1 MKVYK
6 YDENGVF
13 ERDDLL
19 FIEDD
24 EKLPEGYTTIAP
36 PVPSINPVF
45 NIKTQEWSA
54 GDDPSTLEPAE
65 PSEIEQL
72 KQENADTLLQIAEVE
87 ASSES
92 VKQDQADLLM
102 TLAEKGVI

>member
-6 YDENGVF
+6 YNENGVF
-13 ERDDLL
+13 ERDDLI
-19 FIEDD
+19 FIE
-24 EKLPEGYTTIAP
+24 EGQELPEGYTTIEP
-36 PVPSINPVF
+36 PVPAINPVF
-45 NIKTQEWSA
+45 NSEKQEWSE
-54 GDDPSTLEPAE
+54 GDDPSTLTPTE
-65 PSEIEQL
+65 PSEIDKL